1 MLGGQKDLVSIV
13 VDAVTQ
19 REVNAIVFATLG
31 SDVLAV
37 ARAREVLAILV
48 EGDLSPAHRPCH
60 WLTYTLHHKPRMMQ
74 RQRILVVQRRAF
86 HYNSKSPLK

>member
-1 MLGGQKDLVSIV
+1 VVGGQKDLVSIV

-31 SDVLAV
+31 SNILAV

-48 EGDLSPAHRPCH
+48 KGDLSPAHRRHTVLSKAALHP
-60 WLTYTLHHKPRMMQ
+60 TPYTLH
-74 RQRILVVQRRAF
+74 LA
-86 HYNSKSPLK
+86 